1 MNYRNYLSTAIL
13 IAASALLHLNASAAD
28 EYYRWID
35 ERGET
40 ILSDRPPAAGIDYE
54 RVSTN
59 SRFSS
64 ADIQDGDNS
73 EQQGAAAAA
82 PKAKSQKNPE
92 LCRIAMENFDALNNS
107 DRITMRDENGNAK
120 VLSEKEIKEHFK
132 TTKAQIDAFCE

>member
-1 MNYRNYLSTAIL
+1 MNYRNHLSIAIL
-13 IAASALLHLNASAAD
+13 IAASALLHLNATAAD

-64 ADIQDGDNS
+64 TQTQGEADSD
-73 EQQGAAAAA
+73 QQGATAVA
-82 PKAKSQKNPE
+82 PKAKSQKNTE